1 MVLVPMIRA
10 LAVGIPVGVTL
21 VDCFG
26 YVARVEGVSMQP
38 ALNPDTGVTSDF
50 VFLSRWRSRSFA
62 YHRGDMV
69 SLVSPKD
76 PNQKIIKRI
85 IALEGDL
92 VATLGYKRRLV
103 RVPEGH
109 CWVEGDHTGHS
120 LDSNFFGP
128 VALGL
133 VTARAEQIVWPPKR
147 WQHLE
152 RNLPEDR
159 VPLNLRTSPTKT
171 SCSTDVFDD
180 CEE

>member
-1 MVLVPMIRA
+1 MFRA
-10 LAVGIPVGVTL
+10 LVVGVPLGVTF

-38 ALNPDTGVTSDF
+38 ALNPDTGITSDF

-62 YHRGDMV
+62 YQRGDMV

-133 VTARAEQIVWPPKR
+133 VTARAEQIVWPPQR

-152 RNLPEDR
+152 RRLPEER
-159 VPLNLRTSPTKT
+159 VPLNLRTASTK
-171 SCSTDVFDD
+171 SSSIADVFDD
-180 CEE
+180 NEE